1 MKKNEFEIK
10 YNVIDGA
17 VDIAEDRMVIELT
30 EAQIGAIVDDL
41 GIVED
46 DTDESEILHRDEALE
61 DISDIIL
68 EDARKKY
75 GDKVK
80 GELYARCDVK
90 KLMAQLKE
98 WKERIAK

>member
-17 VDIAEDRMVIELT
+17 VDIAEDVMVVELT

-46 DTDESEILHRDEALE
+46 GTDEPDILHRDEALE

-90 KLMAQLKE
+90 NLMAQLNE
-98 WKERIAK
+98 WKEKNC